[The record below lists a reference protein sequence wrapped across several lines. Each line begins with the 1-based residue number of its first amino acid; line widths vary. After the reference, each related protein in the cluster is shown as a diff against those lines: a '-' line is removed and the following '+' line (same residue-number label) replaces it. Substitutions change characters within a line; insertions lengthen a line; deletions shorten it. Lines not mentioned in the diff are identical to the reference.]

1 MGAIIAIVLLV
12 LVVGLAIFAVIRS
25 VRIVP
30 QARAGIVER
39 FGRYHRTLHAGLN
52 VVVPFI
58 DRLRPLI
65 DLREQVVS
73 FPPQPV
79 ITRDNLVVG
88 IDTVIYFQVTDP
100 KAATYE
106 IANYVA
112 AVEQLTVTTLRN
124 VVGGM
129 DLDMTLT
136 SRDKINSE
144 LRKELDEATGR
155 WGLRVSRVEL
165 KAIEP
170 PASIQGSMEK
180 QMRADRDK
188 RAAILSAEGAKQ
200 SAILTA
206 EGERQAAV
214 LRARGEAEAA
224 VVRADADATAQA
236 TRARGEAQAIA
247 TVFQAIHEGNPDQR
261 LLAYKYLEM
270 LPEIA
275 QGGANKLWIV
285 PSELGKALEGLG
297 GLFGNANDAAPGA
310 AARCRDT
317 PEALPGPTAA
327 AASPACRCKRPPAPK
342 PREPWSGGGLP
353 GEASGLGACGGRTW
367 TRPESVTRVSNVG
380 CLAVAGPC
388 STAPSLS
395 LKVDPCH
402 GQVTQAAPPTLATR
416 PWCSGPPRCAQWS
429 ESTWT
434 AVAVAHREHAQVAEL
449 AADRPPLGQLRRA
462 GTGRASRARPGDR
475 SARRGSPRP
484 RAAARGGRPGS
495 APAVAAA
502 GRRRT
507 AAWPVPRRPAA
518 RASSEPANSVVAP
531 ACAIACTSPTR
542 CWWRCS
548 ADQSASPVAAAG
560 TAAATPAATSV
571 AAARSAPGRRTGRAA
586 PRRSSSR
593 AASGPG
599 PDERAARTARRAARR
614 SAGRRQG
621 AHHEAGQRADR
632 AVEGL
637 RALDALGD
645 RRRPGGAQRRPRRP
659 QRLVT
664 GDLPHNPD
672 VPRQTG
678 VVTQAR

>member
-1 MGAIIAIVLLV
+1 MGAIIAIVLIV
-12 LVVGLAIFAVIRS
+12 LIVGIAVFAVVRG

-39 FGRYHRTLHAGLN
+39 FGRYHRTLYAGLN
-52 VVVPFI
+52 IVVPFI

-79 ITRDNLVVG
+79 ITKDNLVVG

-136 SRDKINSE
+136 SRDKINGE

-170 PASIQGSMEK
+170 PASIQDSMEK

-206 EGERQAAV
+206 EGARQAAV

-224 VVRADADATAQA
+224 VVRADAEATAQA

-285 PSELGKALEGLG
+285 PSELGKALEGFG
-297 GLFGNANDAAPGA
+297 GLFGAASDASARQVPRDDTPQALPGHA
-310 AARCRDT
+310 
-317 PEALPGPTAA
+317 PEALPGPD
-327 AASPACRCKRPPAPK
+327 
-342 PREPWSGGGLP
+342 GGGSITRLP
-353 GEASGLGACGGRTW
+353 L
-367 TRPESVTRVSNVG
+367 
-380 CLAVAGPC
+380 
-388 STAPSLS
+388 
-395 LKVDPCH
+395 
-402 GQVTQAAPPTLATR
+402 
-416 PWCSGPPRCAQWS
+416 
-429 ESTWT
+429 
-434 AVAVAHREHAQVAEL
+434 
-449 AADRPPLGQLRRA
+449 
-462 GTGRASRARPGDR
+462 
-475 SARRGSPRP
+475 
-484 RAAARGGRPGS
+484 
-495 APAVAAA
+495 
-502 GRRRT
+502 
-507 AAWPVPRRPAA
+507 
-518 RASSEPANSVVAP
+518 
-531 ACAIACTSPTR
+531 
-542 CWWRCS
+542 
-548 ADQSASPVAAAG
+548 
-560 TAAATPAATSV
+560 
-571 AAARSAPGRRTGRAA
+571 
-586 PRRSSSR
+586 
-593 AASGPG
+593 
-599 PDERAARTARRAARR
+599 
-614 SAGRRQG
+614 
-621 AHHEAGQRADR
+621 
-632 AVEGL
+632 
-637 RALDALGD
+637 
-645 RRRPGGAQRRPRRP
+645 
-659 QRLVT
+659 
-664 GDLPHNPD
+664 
-672 VPRQTG
+672 
-678 VVTQAR
+678 